1 MLNLRSTLPTLPTKL
16 REEAYQTLD
25 RFLGVS
31 TEEVHVWLTLALTH
45 SSYLNDVCESGT
57 ADLLRGSGSLLMT
70 YGKVL
75 PDLIIYHWA
84 GENLPSASC
93 GQADEFHQN
102 AERVARDTLAD
113 ELELGKWVL
122 LGRGEALAINDGKLP
137 ARLLRG
143 SVESLLGVAGLF
155 CSYGRLYQWVDSCL
169 QQAPARQG
177 DVSISHNGIR
187 D

>member
-1 MLNLRSTLPTLPTKL
+1 MKYANP
-16 REEAYQTLD
+16 
-25 RFLGVS
+25 VI
-31 TEEVHVWLTLALTH
+31 
-45 SSYLNDVCESGT
+45 
-57 ADLLRGSGSLLMT
+57 ADLLRASGSLLMT
-70 YGKVL
+70 YGKEL
-75 PDLIIYHWA
+75 LDLIIYHWA

-113 ELELGKWVL
+113 ELELGRWVL
-122 LGRGEALAINDGKLP
+122 LGRGEALAIKDGKLP

-155 CSYGRLYQWVDSCL
+155 CSYGRLYQRVDSCV

-177 DVSISHNGIR
+177 DVSISHKSLLQEVSQGLGRGRRVTKISWSLGPFT
-187 D
+187 